1 MEGSLDG
8 TQNTL
13 QILEPV
19 SLTVISDHSV
29 EVQLSCQGF
38 LIIQEDKDLLQVW
51 VEIKSF
57 YRINL

>member
-38 LIIQEDKDLLQVW
+38 LIIQEGKDLQVW

>member
-29 EVQLSCQGF
+29 EVQLSCQSF

-51 VEIKSF
+51 EEIKSF